1 MNAPTPRSYL
11 FVPAHR
17 PDRYDKACAAGADA
31 VIVDLE
37 DAVPPDGK
45 DGARRALGEWLPSA
59 PKVLVRINTVDTPWF
74 AADLDLCRFDA
85 VAAVMLAKAE
95 RPQDIEHVSRHT
107 GKPVVAL
114 VESARG
120 IANVIAIAEARGT
133 QRLAFG
139 AIDLALDLGIAE
151 EADVLL
157 PFRLQLAVASRLGK
171 LVAPIDGVTTAIDD
185 ANLLTE
191 DTRRAKRLGFGAKL
205 CIHPKQVSV
214 VNQAFAPSPEEVAW
228 ARRVIEAAQL
238 SGGAAVAVDGRMIDT
253 PVIGIAEQILR
264 NVER

>member
-1 MNAPTPRSYL
+1 MNSPTPRSYL
-11 FVPAHR
+11 FVPANR
-17 PDRYDKACAAGADA
+17 PDRYAKACAVGADA

-37 DAVPPDGK
+37 DAVPAEGK
-45 DGARRALGEWLPSA
+45 DDARRALGEWLPSA

-85 VAAVMLAKAE
+85 VAAVVLAKSE
-95 RPQDIEHVSRHT
+95 RAQDIEHVARHT

-114 VESARG
+114 VESSRG

-151 EADVLL
+151 EPDVLL
-157 PFRLQLAVASRLGK
+157 PFRLQLTIASRLGR
-171 LVAPIDGVTTAIDD
+171 LPPPIDGVTTSIDN
-185 ANLLTE
+185 AGLLLE

-205 CIHPKQVSV
+205 CIHPKQVAV

-228 ARRVIEAAQL
+228 AKRVIEAAQH

-253 PVIGIAEQILR
+253 PIIGIAEQILR
-264 NVER
+264 SLER

>member
-1 MNAPTPRSYL
+1 MNTPAPRSYL

-17 PDRYDKACAAGADA
+17 PDRYAKACAAGADA

-37 DAVPPDGK
+37 DAVPADTK
-45 DGARRALGEWLPSA
+45 DEARRALGAWLPAA
-59 PKVLVRINTVDTPWF
+59 PKVLVRINAVDTPWF
-74 AADLDLCRFDA
+74 GADLELCRFDA
-85 VAAVMLAKAE
+85 VAAVVLAKAE

-107 GKPVVAL
+107 GKPVVAQI
-114 VESARG
+114 ESAHG

-139 AIDLALDLGIAE
+139 AIDLALDLGMVE
-151 EADVLL
+151 EPDVLMPL
-157 PFRLQLAVASRLGK
+157 RLQLALASRLSK
-171 LVAPIDGVTTAIDD
+171 LPAPIDGVTTAIDD
-185 ANLLTE
+185 VELTTE

-205 CIHPKQVSV
+205 CIHPKQVKV
-214 VNQAFAPSPEEVAW
+214 VHRAFAPSPEEVAW
-228 ARRVIEAAQL
+228 ARRVMEAAQQ

-264 NVER
+264 DAER